1 MVVPK
6 HADTYE
12 DIKSSGTDTPRQEE
26 LSSPLSIIVLTYTKQ
41 LAPIDTPEQTQRHR
55 EQASIGW
62 PPVDEVSSA
71 PTYGQAVF
79 DTRMCGKWK
88 VFALSLTNMCIRS
101 MLNYV

>member
-1 MVVPK
+1 MKISNHLALILPGK
-6 HADTYE
+6 
-12 DIKSSGTDTPRQEE
+12 KNNCRLFPS
-26 LSSPLSIIVLTYTKQ
+26 VLTYTKQ
-41 LAPIDTPEQTQRHR
+41 IAPIDTPEQTQRHR

-62 PPVDEVSSA
+62 PNGVSTA

-88 VFALSLTNMCIRS
+88 VFALFLTNMCIRS